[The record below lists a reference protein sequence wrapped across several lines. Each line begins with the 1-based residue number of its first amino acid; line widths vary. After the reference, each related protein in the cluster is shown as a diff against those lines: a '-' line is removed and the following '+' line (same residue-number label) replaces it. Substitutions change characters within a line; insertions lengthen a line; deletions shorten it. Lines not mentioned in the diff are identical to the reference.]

1 MIITK
6 VIINLSHYIRKEEKA
21 LKFKEKLK
29 QHAGKIVAAFSGG
42 AIMTS
47 GALSAFA
54 TDGTPEAVSAAKSLL
69 ETATGTLN
77 TGNIVA
83 IVGAGI
89 GAVIG
94 LFLAWWGARKLVR
107 MLMGAFKKGKVSL

>member
-1 MIITK
+1 M
-6 VIINLSHYIRKEEKA
+6 
-21 LKFKEKLK
+21 KFKEKLK
-29 QHAGKIVAAFSGG
+29 QHAGKIFAAFSGG
-42 AIMTS
+42 AVMTS

-54 TDGTPEAVSAAKSLL
+54 VDGTSEAVSAAKSLL

-77 TGNIVA
+77 IGNIVA